1 LQILQDCL
9 QAPAGRQAAEGPSA
23 AASDNVYRLLVATG
37 QKIAGDF
44 ALTQVTPRDM
54 NCQGQVSHHWW
65 LLYCCCCTA
74 AAVLLLLYCCCCT
87 AAACQLPGHWVMMG
101 SSPAGAVPCAAGLL
115 FFCISCSWPA
125 SQAEEERRTDPGH
138 SSLPICCCCC
148 LCCLHGRGTWM
159 WLMTATTKH
168 SRQQLLQAMLQG
180 VTVVLLHWSALVAG
194 CSRSFVLT

>member
-1 LQILQDCL
+1 MACGHDLFRWDRDLLLSVCAALLVDTAVHLLQASTLASVTQQLMVQHAVSPTAQQTSTADLQILQDCL

-23 AASDNVYRLLVATG
+23 AGRDNVYRLLVATG

-115 FFCISCSWPA
+115 FFCIMLMA
-125 SQAEEERRTDPGH
+125 SFTGGGGAPNR
-138 SSLPICCCCC
+138 
-148 LCCLHGRGTWM
+148 
-159 WLMTATTKH
+159 
-168 SRQQLLQAMLQG
+168 
-180 VTVVLLHWSALVAG
+180 
-194 CSRSFVLT
+194 SRS